1 MLNEIELLK
10 TDIAILWL
18 KRIPPVNNHLISKE
32 NIFPGVG
39 SSEETDSIGIW
50 SLCEV
55 STVAVQILKPFSL
68 HGSLTC
74 EVAAY
79 SMK

>member
-1 MLNEIELLK
+1 MQQSHTQIENFRNPAREYLTNKENIFWYMLNEIELLK

-39 SSEETDSIGIW
+39 SSEETDSIGI
-50 SLCEV
+50 
-55 STVAVQILKPFSL
+55 
-68 HGSLTC
+68 
-74 EVAAY
+74 
-79 SMK
+79 